1 MVFQAFCPA
10 QTSVLVD
17 RKVAR
22 NPLLHIASN
31 VSSHYSMTRLRQKY
45 RLLIIG
51 IVIGIAYGLVTRFVF
66 GEKATLAS
74 ITYLFIIPTIL
85 GIVPLMFADNDQLK
99 SYKNIIFIPWLTVAT
114 FFLTMFLIGIE
125 DIICLLILAGPFFI
139 LGTIGAFIYRLVQI
153 NKQKNKG
160 KLLTLVLIPFLFAPI
175 EEYIKSPS
183 ATFKIKSEVIISATP
198 ETIWNNIVEVKTIQE
213 NEYNSGF
220 FNDIGIPR
228 PMSATIDRKEVGGLR
243 IGNFEGGLKFV
254 ETITKYEPNK
264 IVSFDIT
271 VDPKSVR
278 PNVFDQ
284 HVLNGNY
291 FMFVD
296 ATYELTPLSNGQI
309 KLELSSN
316 YQLTSTINFYG
327 KFWGDIIL
335 KDFQD
340 RLLYVIEKRCETK
353 E

>member
-1 MVFQAFCPA
+1 
-10 QTSVLVD
+10 
-17 RKVAR
+17 
-22 NPLLHIASN
+22 
-31 VSSHYSMTRLRQKY
+31 MTRLLQKY
-45 RLLIIG
+45 GLLIIG
-51 IVIGIAYGLVTRFVF
+51 IVIGIAYGLVTRLVF
-66 GEKATLAS
+66 GERATLAS
-74 ITYLFIIPTIL
+74 ITYLFIFPTIL
-85 GIVPLMFADNDQLK
+85 GIFPLMFADNDQLK

-114 FFLTMFLIGIE
+114 YFLTMFLVGIE
-125 DIICLLILAGPFFI
+125 EFICLLILAGPFFI

-153 NKQKNKG
+153 NKKKNKG
-160 KLLTLVLIPFLFAPI
+160 KILTLIFIPFLFAPI

-183 ATFKIKSEVIISATP
+183 ATFKIESDVIISAKP
-198 ETIWNNIVEVKTIQE
+198 GTIWNNIVEVKTIQE

-228 PMSATIDRKEVGGLR
+228 PIRATVDRKEIGGQR
-243 IGNFEGGLKFV
+243 IGSFEGGLKFV
-254 ETITKYEPNK
+254 ETITQYEPKK
-264 IVSFDIT
+264 IISFDIT

-291 FMFVD
+291 FTFVD
-296 ATYELTPLSNGQI
+296 ATYELTPLSNGQVNL
-309 KLELSSN
+309 KLSSN

-340 RLLYVIEKRCETK
+340 RLLYVIEKRCET
-353 E
+353 EE